1 MNLITSIS
9 SLPLGEIFQYIVL
22 GTCLVACL
30 VSCRYDYSL
39 PGTLSPNFRLFYSLP
54 RHNRQS
60 LLSSNLGHKQ
70 NNIVAIAQSC
80 SIGSGK
86 PRLILNRQR
95 ILRKPARPSKDKT
108 FTTWY
113 NQCTKKTSPKTKLKV
128 PQASSSLFLAT

>member
-1 MNLITSIS
+1 MKLITSIS
-9 SLPLGEIFQYIVL
+9 SLPLGEIFQTFQYIVL

-30 VSCRYDYSL
+30 VSCRYD
-39 PGTLSPNFRLFYSLP
+39 TCSPNFRLFFSLP

-113 NQCTKKTSPKTKLKV
+113 NQCTNKTSPKTKLEV
-128 PQASSSLFLAT
+128 PQASSSIFLAT